1 MIQGTTPT
9 RTLRVVGMDLTPYDM
24 WVSLRQLSR
33 RRPNPHEVD
42 ITSDD
47 ITVEL
52 DGTDT
57 LVSFTLT
64 QEQSLGFVPGRV
76 EAQINYGSE
85 SHRMATKPVT
95 LPVEKNLYT
104 GVIEF
109 AETQDPDLTT
119 DEVVVTIDTNI
130 PDGSVTT
137 RKLAD
142 GAVTG
147 AKIANG
153 TITWAKLD
161 PSEVVEIDPTD
172 IADMF
177 DN

>member
-24 WVSLRQLSR
+24 LVSLRQLAR

-119 DEVVVTIDTNI
+119 DEIDVTVDTYI
-130 PDGSVTT
+130 PAGSITA
-137 RKLAD
+137 REIAD
-142 GAVTG
+142 GA
-147 AKIANG
+147 
-153 TITWAKLD
+153 ITWTKLD
-161 PSEVVEIDPTD
+161 PSEVVEIDQTD
-172 IADMF
+172 IADMC

>member
-24 WVSLRQLSR
+24 WVSLRQQLNR
-33 RRPNPHEVD
+33 RANPHEVD
-42 ITSDD
+42 ITLTDLS
-47 ITVEL
+47 VSL
-52 DGTDT
+52 DGFDT
-57 LVSFTLT
+57 LVTFTLT
-64 QEQSLGFVPGRV
+64 QEQSAGFQPGTV

-109 AETQDPDLTT
+109 AETQDPDLTA
-119 DEVVVTIDTNI
+119 DEIAVAIDAYI
-130 PDGSVTT
+130 PAGSITA
-137 RKLAD
+137 REIAD
-142 GAVTG
+142 GA
-147 AKIANG
+147 
-153 TITWAKLD
+153 ITWAKLD